1 MAQTYQEYK
10 VDILKKAQAGTLTI
24 GEALEFTLDKRT
36 PLPASLTKKVKP
48 GAVPGKAARS
58 RIAALRG
65 ANGIPKLAAEHPDV
79 FPKGLDTPLK
89 DMRSPDI
96 TMLFQKIGSADK
108 SNRAYNY
115 QTFENIFFHNLP
127 SVSRFVEKID
137 AELEPEEMYPRLAGQ
152 DKPMGTQRTGMVG
165 AQPMRGTITKE
176 QIDAMYE
183 VGLPAI
189 EQEYGPKTR
198 RLIEYH
204 RYTFNRIDQLIEL
217 TKDDVVISDDK
228 ITILG
233 KDGGDNKNRPEL
245 SFKRE
250 SPVGKLVLD
259 SYNESSSNSLFD
271 VPEDKFSAAFNKHI
285 GNQFAEKYSKL
296 VPLHEVKKYDKA
308 GKVTSLAM
316 EPLTTPSVIRSAV
329 PHYLLKMKID
339 SRVVEGLMGHVD
351 SSTLAKYYTGT
362 VLDEE
367 LSNVLQFPE
376 NYSDSPLSKKTK
388 KKKTGVGEIEIDD
401 SFLTEEQKTKLAD
414 SAVETAL
421 AENTAKRA
429 GYAAETAAAQTVEG
443 QEQIKRAETIDQEVE
458 ARKLNIAADA
468 EVKQAESEAADKA
481 RFSGTVKSAEDSAQ
495 SFFSN
500 FGKATTKFKST
511 AFAALSAL
519 PLGPV
524 DVVLSAF
531 TTDKEKVDK
540 AEEIGRQTTAD
551 LFGIPREPG
560 ERVGATRPVAGVLP
574 TIGGGIAAATEA
586 IGQTVF
592 DKSLVAD
599 GEFFPSDSLQERSQ
613 RLMRNVTR
621 PIPGGSRLN
630 LPPVPEAK
638 PQGMLEAGDAPS
650 KVQEAEDRARSGQS
664 TSMLDIQPLT
674 I

>member
-10 VDILKKAQAGTLTI
+10 VDILKKAQAGTLTV

-36 PLPASLTKKVKP
+36 PLPASLTKKAKP
-48 GAVPGKAARS
+48 GTVPGKAARS
-58 RIAALRG
+58 RISALRG

-152 DKPMGTQRTGMVG
+152 DRPMGTQRTGMVG
-165 AQPMRGTITKE
+165 AQPMRGTVTKE

-183 VGLPAI
+183 TGLPAI
-189 EQEYGPKTR
+189 EREYGSKTR

-228 ITILG
+228 ITVLG
-233 KDGGDNKNRPEL
+233 KDDIDNKNRPEL

-250 SPVGKLVLD
+250 SPVGKLILD

-308 GKVTSLAM
+308 GKVTGLAM

-351 SSTLAKYYTGT
+351 SSTLARYYTGT

-376 NYSDSPLSKKTK
+376 NYSDSPLSKKGK

-401 SFLTEEQKTKLAD
+401 SFLSEEQKTKLAD

-421 AENTAKRA
+421 AEHTAKKA
-429 GYAAETAAAQTVEG
+429 GYAAETATAQTIEG
-443 QEQIKRAETIDQEVE
+443 QQQIKRAETIDEEVA

-468 EVKQAESEAADKA
+468 EIKQAQSEARQTSRVEADAKKGNDLRGMLRGILNKDNLMIGA
-481 RFSGTVKSAEDSAQ
+481 
-495 SFFSN
+495 
-500 FGKATTKFKST
+500 ATTLGALGAIPGLGKVAKAGELGLEALGAYGSTQEGMSTREQMLQLGVPPSLST
-511 AFAALSAL
+511 AA
-519 PLGPV
+519 
-524 DVVLSAF
+524 
-531 TTDKEKVDK
+531 
-540 AEEIGRQTTAD
+540 
-551 LFGIPREPG
+551 
-560 ERVGATRPVAGVLP
+560 
-574 TIGGGIAAATEA
+574 GIAT
-586 IGQTVF
+586 G
-592 DKSLVAD
+592 VAD
-599 GEFFPSDSLQERSQ
+599 FVAPLPEQPVVADPFS
-613 RLMRNVTR
+613 TR
-621 PIPGGSRLN
+621 PIERMAAEDAEVSQTLQDMGKME
-630 LPPVPEAK
+630 PVDIPD
-638 PQGMLEAGDAPS
+638 PAPS
-650 KVQEAEDRARSGQS
+650 APPMAAQGFAQRRNDARAAAMRGEVTPMTQS
-664 TSMLDIQPLT
+664 FLYGGVVR
-674 I
+674 